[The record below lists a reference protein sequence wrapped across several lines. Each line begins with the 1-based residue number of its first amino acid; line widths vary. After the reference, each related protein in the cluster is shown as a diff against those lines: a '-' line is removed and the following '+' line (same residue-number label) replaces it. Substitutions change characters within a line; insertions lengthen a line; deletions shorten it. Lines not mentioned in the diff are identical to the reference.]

1 VTRGWERAV
10 RRGDIGAL
18 ERLWILEKPDIDARN
33 AQGQTALMIAAL
45 EGHGSTISWL
55 IERGAAL
62 NVTAKY
68 GLSALM
74 LAVVRD
80 HADAARRLLES
91 GADTRLLG
99 TGAPGFANKTALDLA
114 IDRNNDA
121 VLDALRSTA
130 GAASSH
136 QAHFATVPSWEA
148 ARPLLMFQPLRPEY
162 TAGAGLQAL
171 RIHVKDHKS
180 REVPI
185 GDRTLEAHYDQFVL
199 SQARKG
205 VDEARRLA
213 FVVSYGRAP
222 RKARIAGHEAR
233 VYERGPEPDAND
245 PDGRLPAVVTWHDGE
260 MFYLLASDHLLT
272 EVLVTIG
279 DSLYADACN

>member
-1 VTRGWERAV
+1 MTRDWERAV
-10 RRGDIGAL
+10 RQGDIGAL
-18 ERLWILEKPDIDARN
+18 ERVWILEKPDIDARN

-80 HADAARRLLES
+80 HADAARRLLEA
-91 GADTRLLG
+91 GADTRLRG
-99 TGAPGFANKTALDLA
+99 TGAPGFANKTAFDLA
-114 IDRNNDA
+114 IDRNNEA
-121 VLDALRSTA
+121 VLDVLRSTA
-130 GAASSH
+130 GAASSPD
-136 QAHFATVPSWEA
+136 AHFGTVPSWEA
-148 ARPLLMFQPLRPEY
+148 ARLMLTFQPLRPAY
-162 TAGAGLQAL
+162 TAASSLQAL

-199 SQARKG
+199 SQSRKG

-213 FVVSYGRAP
+213 LVVSYGRAP
-222 RKARIAGHEAR
+222 REARIAGREAR
-233 VYERGPEPDAND
+233 VYERGAEPDEDD
-245 PDGRLPAVVTWHDGE
+245 PDGRLPAIVTWHDGD
-260 MFYLLASDHLLT
+260 MFYLIASDHLLT
-272 EVLVTIG
+272 DVLVTIG
-279 DSLYADACN
+279 DSLYAYAGH